1 MAELTITQK
10 KKNAA
15 GICITPFCMNKKKQG
30 RKCYNCLKDT
40 TKKNNPEKY
49 CWMVLRNNAKRRGK
63 EFTITYEEFLKFLKQ
78 NPNYMLKKG
87 IRVKSLQIDRIDN
100 LKGYSLDNIRAITLR
115 ENVYKRHNHDEFP
128 DKVFDE
134 EMPQELPF

>member
-1 MAELTITQK
+1 
-10 KKNAA
+10 
-15 GICITPFCMNKKKQG
+15 
-30 RKCYNCLKDT
+30 
-40 TKKNNPEKY
+40 
-49 CWMVLRNNAKRRGK
+49 MVLKNNAKRRGK
-63 EFTITYEEFLKFLKQ
+63 DFSLTLDDFMHFLKQ
-78 NPNYMLKKG
+78 NPNYMVKKG

-134 EMPQELPF
+134 QMPQELPL